1 MLARTKVC
9 FPNLKGK
16 RRWNAD
22 GKTDTDF
29 KESGSRWP
37 GSIGPAPKKRRHS
50 DQWWWLSLRNE
61 TGSTAMYLLQD
72 QYYCDREQS
81 INHAKYIRSSESH
94 AAHARKN
101 DKIYQKCI
109 AKRYTRYLQRC
120 LIDSDKFT
128 WLNATQTWSVGG
140 RIRNSS
146 SWLLVQFA
154 EVVGLTN
161 KFLQN
166 GLVTGLI
173 GSQARICWS
182 PVCGTLS
189 QPRTFLFLEKKDAIR
204 VVDWKSW
211 EISQI
216 LAAESDA
223 NKCALIFR
231 TGLGNHEK
239 LLISLQRSTL
249 IACNTELD

>member
-94 AAHARKN
+94 AAPARKN

-120 LIDSDKFT
+120 LIDNDKFT
-128 WLNATQTWSVGG
+128 WLNATRTWSVGG
-140 RIRNSS
+140 RSWNSS
-146 SWLLVQFA
+146 SWLLAQFA

-161 KFLQN
+161 KFLQKRPSHRIDQITSSDLLESCLWN
-166 GLVTGLI
+166 LITAKNFLVLREKRCNQSCGLKI
-173 GSQARICWS
+173 MRNFSNPCSW
-182 PVCGTLS
+182 
-189 QPRTFLFLEKKDAIR
+189 IR
-204 VVDWKSW
+204 CK
-211 EISQI
+211 
-216 LAAESDA
+216 
-223 NKCALIFR
+223 
-231 TGLGNHEK
+231 
-239 LLISLQRSTL
+239 
-249 IACNTELD
+249 